1 MDKEFTLPHLI
12 FVLVLLLDHIGRIES
27 YRDSVYVTVRDR
39 NPVETLCTQESYNDI
54 VQTLFMKG
62 MTFNA
67 LKRKFQQKICLNRG
81 QSITSIICRYPVTV
95 RSGMF
100 NYQAITI
107 NDDEDIDGMFDV
119 YNRHECISC
128 FELPVQYE
136 QQPSSITN
144 VETTIA
150 SRQIHRT
157 QYTDYHIESYHE
169 GPSS

>member
-1 MDKEFTLPHLI
+1 MSSINQIVSAIVHYDAYVAYCNVGIEFKSEKN
-12 FVLVLLLDHIGRIES
+12 VLVS
-27 YRDSVYVTVRDR
+27 
-39 NPVETLCTQESYNDI
+39 
-54 VQTLFMKG
+54 MKRG

-67 LKRKFQQKICLNRG
+67 LKRKIQQKICLNRG

-128 FELPVQYE
+128 FELLIQYE